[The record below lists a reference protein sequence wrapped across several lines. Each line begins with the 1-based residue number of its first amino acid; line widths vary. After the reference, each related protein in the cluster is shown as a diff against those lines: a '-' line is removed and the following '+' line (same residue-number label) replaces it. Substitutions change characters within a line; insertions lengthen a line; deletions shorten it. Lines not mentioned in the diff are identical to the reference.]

1 MIRIR
6 QVLRKRCKCDV
17 ERLHSLNSVGMI
29 YYSQGRRGPLASTE
43 VDRSIML
50 ETRTRTEEDKEEIR
64 ASASSPDL
72 VKVINSG

>member
-1 MIRIR
+1 
-6 QVLRKRCKCDV
+6 
-17 ERLHSLNSVGMI
+17 MI

-72 VKVINSG
+72 IKVINSG